1 MTLGELFS
9 GITEIPVALRNTQVT
24 GVTSDNREVQPGFLF
39 VCVKGRSFD
48 GHDVAAEMLE
58 KGACAVM
65 TERALGLPA
74 EINVSGSSNLTM
86 PPADLLLHSS
96 SNITAWRLSSFSI

>member
-9 GITEIPVALRNTQVT
+9 GITEIPEALRNMQVT

-48 GHDVAAEMLE
+48 GHSAAAAEMTVE
-58 KGACAVM
+58 EMGADAGEVM
-65 TERALGLPA
+65 TRSIWTER
-74 EINVSGSSNLTM
+74 M
-86 PPADLLLHSS
+86 PEA
-96 SNITAWRLSSFSI
+96 A